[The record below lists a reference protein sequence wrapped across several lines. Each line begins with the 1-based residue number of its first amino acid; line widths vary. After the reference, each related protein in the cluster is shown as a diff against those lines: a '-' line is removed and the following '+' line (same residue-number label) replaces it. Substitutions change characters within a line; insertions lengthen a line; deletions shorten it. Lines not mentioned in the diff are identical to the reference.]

1 MKNKFKII
9 LAVFLAASL
18 LTFTFTGCARPD
30 KDQQDQTELFP
41 ERDVPGVPGE
51 NMGTSPSPSPSLGTR
66 NGNKN
71 GNLLNDNLPN
81 NETPQAN
88 NGRNETGL
96 DGQTPMQQG
105 SFDKERADKII
116 NQLEKIDGIDE
127 VSAVV
132 NGNTAVVVYTPTD
145 AGNASNETDNMI
157 QEKVKDIDNA
167 ITKVEVSRSAGA
179 MSKIKEL
186 TDSISKS
193 KPVEELNNM
202 FEDLMRTIN
211 PQS

>member
-127 VSAVV
+127 VSAVL
-132 NGNTAVVVYTPTD
+132 NGKTDVVVYNPTD
-145 AGNASNETDNMI
+145 PDNTSNEIDTMI
-157 QEKVKDIDNA
+157 AGKVKDVDKS
-167 ITKVEVSRSAGA
+167 ITKVEISHSSSA
-179 MSKIKEL
+179 MTKIKEL
-186 TDSISKS
+186 TDNIRQN
-193 KPVEELNNM
+193 KPMEELNDM
-202 FEDLMRTIN
+202 FQQLMRTIN